1 MKLTLKNFAN
11 VENAEINLNGVTVL
25 TGKTDTGKEYITK
38 TLYGIIHGL
47 HDIDDQV
54 AEVFEK
60 KGKYIKKIQELM
72 DETTDEMLLAKLC
85 GLYRMEKRN
94 LKYINEL
101 GQEII
106 HENFCKLFYDQI
118 NSLDSESENT
128 EIIFKDDC
136 CGTTYMEFV
145 DERCVKFDSK
155 TDFNHD
161 AFLLNNPNVLNLTN
175 VDLNMEANIN
185 LSEKHMIKSLQH
197 DDESQIKKI
206 VINQMKET
214 VLKEIDSIFH
224 EVIHADYVIS
234 PALYKTTCRGIVPVT
249 GRINISLEKEDYPEP
264 IKCPNIAPGIQL
276 FIILQRLLEEGKL
289 KSKSTLIIENPD
301 AYLDPELQVKFAELL
316 ILLREKMGIYI
327 VLTTHSH
334 YLIDALDL
342 FSVKYGISDQADFY
356 FMEKKDEKVTVENVN
371 DNMERIYRESA
382 DVVQYL
388 ENLRYEVNHD

>member
-1 MKLTLKNFAN
+1 
-11 VENAEINLNGVTVL
+11 
-25 TGKTDTGKEYITK
+25 
-38 TLYGIIHGL
+38 
-47 HDIDDQV
+47 
-54 AEVFEK
+54 
-60 KGKYIKKIQELM
+60 M
-72 DETTDEMLLAKLC
+72 DETTDEVLLAKLC

-175 VDLNMEANIN
+175 VDLNIEANIN

-224 EVIHADYVIS
+224 EVIHADCVIS

-316 ILLREKMGIYI
+316 VLLRDKLGIYI

-371 DNMERIYRESA
+371 DNMEKIYRESA

>member
-1 MKLTLKNFAN
+1 MYDF
-11 VENAEINLNGVTVL
+11 
-25 TGKTDTGKEYITK
+25 
-38 TLYGIIHGL
+38 
-47 HDIDDQV
+47 DDQV
-54 AEVFEK
+54 AEAITK
-60 KGKYIKKIQELM
+60 KGKYIKKIQKSI
-72 DETTDEMLLAKLC
+72 DTTSDDMLKTRLTD
-85 GLYRMEKRN
+85 LYHMEKRN
-94 LKYINEL
+94 LKYINRDLL
-101 GQEII
+101 GQESIYDI
-106 HENFCKLFYDQI
+106 FRQLFSGQI
-118 NSLDSESENT
+118 NSLDNESEFS
-128 EIIFKDDC
+128 EIVFEDNC
-136 CGTTYMEFV
+136 CRQT
-145 DERCVKFDSK
+145 CVKFEYAGDVK
-155 TDFNHD
+155 FTHKAEINHD
-161 AFLLNNPNVLNLTN
+161 AFLLSNPNILNLTN
-175 VDLNMEANIN
+175 VDLNIEANIN

-289 KSKSTLIIENPD
+289 KSKSILIIENPD

-316 ILLREKMGIYI
+316 VLLREKMGIYI

-342 FSVKYGISDQADFY
+342 FSVKYGISDQTDFY

-388 ENLRYEVNHD
+388 ESLRYEVNHD